1 MGHFYG
7 TNFGVGMGAYTKLRM
22 QRRRKKLQTKTESGQ
37 LDCAHPG
44 YVKDGNNEAQVSKR
58 DFFHSLNI

>member
-22 QRRRKKLQTKTESGQ
+22 ERRRKKLQTKIEFGQ
-37 LDCAHPG
+37 LDFAYPG
-44 YVKDGNNEAQVSKR
+44 YVKDSNNEA
-58 DFFHSLNI
+58 